1 MKICF
6 DARVIIN
13 EKTGIGNY
21 SMNLLRALLE
31 LDRANQYVVL
41 IHQGLNT
48 DHEMYKLDFP
58 NLTRER
64 VNIPPV
70 SIHQQY
76 RIPAMLRKIDPDIYH
91 YPNWDVPIFHRYK
104 TIVTIHD
111 LTYVLHRNLYK
122 RFYHA
127 KKLYTRLNIYWGMK
141 QAKKIIVVSKSTKED
156 LVKYFQT
163 PEHKIEVIY
172 EAKNQY
178 FLQNGSA
185 KNEIRV
191 DNHDFDL
198 KTRYFLYVGE
208 RRPHKNLVRMIEA
221 FALFKKQ
228 IPGSFKFLIGG
239 KDYNHYDEPEKKV
252 NELGL
257 SGEVK
262 FIGYIADEMLKP
274 LYSRAICFMFA
285 SIYEGFGIPI
295 LEAMSCGTP
304 VITSNISSM
313 PEIADDAAIKVNPYN
328 VEEIAHAM
336 RAIVSDEKMR
346 ADYIERGKA
355 RAREFSWE
363 KAAEQTLALYDKM
376 RAAQ

>member
-21 SMNLLRALLE
+21 SLNLLRSLLE
-31 LDRANQYVVL
+31 LDQQNLYTVL
-41 IHQGLNT
+41 VNSRLDD
-48 DHEMYKLDFP
+48 DHEIYTLNYP
-58 NLTRER
+58 NLVREK

-76 RIPAMLRKIDPDIYH
+76 LIPFLLRKIKPDIYH

-127 KKLYTRLNIYWGMK
+127 KKLYTRLNIYWGLK
-141 QAKKIIVVSKSTKED
+141 QAEKVIVVSKSTKED

-172 EAKNQY
+172 EAMNHH
-178 FLQNGSA
+178 FLKNGSA

-191 DNHDFDL
+191 DSQDL
-198 KTRYFLYVGE
+198 FQNNNYFLYVGE

-221 FALFKKQ
+221 FALFKEQ
-228 IPGSFKFLIGG
+228 SPGNFKFLIGG

-257 SGEVK
+257 SGDVN
-262 FIGYIADEMLKP
+262 FIGYIPDEKLKP
-274 LYSRAICFMFA
+274 LYSKATCFMFA

-313 PEIADDAAIKVNPYN
+313 PEIADNAAIKVNPYD
-328 VEEIAHAM
+328 VDEIANAM
-336 RAIVSDEKMR
+336 LAVVRDENIRSD
-346 ADYIERGKA
+346 YVERGKA

-363 KAAEQTLALYDKM
+363 KAAKQTLALYEKM
-376 RAAQ
+376 RVAD